1 MKANKRK
8 WFFCV
13 EVGVGL
19 RRTII
24 ILAVA
29 ISLAGCTRLPQGIQP
44 VDDFDLDRY
53 LGTWYE
59 IARLDH
65 RFERGLDN
73 VTAEYSLRDDGG
85 IDVVN
90 RGYSSGDQA
99 WKEAQGKAY
108 FTGDPAT
115 GHLKVS
121 FFGPF
126 YSAYVIFELDKSD
139 YEYAF
144 VCGYNRDYL
153 WLLARRPSIDEE
165 IIEGFL
171 ERSGSLGFDTD
182 EIIFV
187 PQDRAAEAVQAG
199 Q

>member
-1 MKANKRK
+1 MNANV
-8 WFFCV
+8 FSV
-13 EVGVGL
+13 AVGVSLGRKFVL
-19 RRTII
+19 
-24 ILAVA
+24 LAVA
-29 ISLAGCTRLPQGIQP
+29 ISLVGCTQLPRGIQP
-44 VDDFDLDRY
+44 VDEFDIDRY

-65 RFERGLDN
+65 RFERGLDK
-73 VTAEYSLRDDGG
+73 VTANYALRNDGG
-85 IDVVN
+85 IDVIN
-90 RGYSSGDQA
+90 RGFSSGDQT

-108 FTGDPAT
+108 FVGDSAT

-126 YSAYVIFELDKSD
+126 YSSYVVFELDKTD

-144 VCGYNRDYL
+144 VCGYSRDYL
-153 WLLARRPSIDEE
+153 WLLARRPSVDEE
-165 IIEGFL
+165 IIERFL
-171 ERSGSLGFDTD
+171 KRSRSLDFDTD

-187 PQDRAAEAVQAG
+187 SQDPTAEALQYD